1 MTRLTTNPNES
12 GESEQPGE
20 DDDAYMEIDLEG
32 KADSRINAKVIDR
45 ASRLVYNEQTVR
57 TCILCKGLELI
68 HDHQD
73 IDSRTLEDADVI
85 FTLADVRAF
94 ATEKFRSMRR
104 TNLQQTRSGPRQKH
118 EKQNTKNKRRGRQ
131 RVVSTDYM
139 RRFCKDSHG
148 WV

>member
-104 TNLQQTRSGPRQKH
+104 TNLQRTER
-118 EKQNTKNKRRGRQ
+118 KRRIRYLRQ
-131 RVVSTDYM
+131 DLRMISG
-139 RRFCKDSHG
+139 HG
-148 WV
+148 SK